1 MCRLLKPRPSLLL
14 KLGETDCGRRL
25 FTFVNWKLPQPVG
38 SPEPDGIFQGFLSE
52 LSKAPKRQSHR
63 RSNLQ
68 ALSKYTNTKTI
79 QRQKRNTL
87 YDKGAQVH
95 KCTFSNNKK
104 KKKKNSKRSENRI
117 WFSTP
122 NGQQSAL
129 AHPQPPS
136 RPSSS
141 TFSLT
146 PSSSPKT
153 RE

>member
-68 ALSKYTNTKTI
+68 ALSKYTNTK
-79 QRQKRNTL
+79 KSN
-87 YDKGAQVH
+87 DKKETPCMTRVH
-95 KCTFSNNKK
+95 KYINAHSARTRKK
-104 KKKKNSKRSENRI
+104 KEKNSKRSENRI
-117 WFSTP
+117 CFSTP

-136 RPSSS
+136 RPSSF